1 MSPVASEYVRIHCE
15 LLLLLLLLV
24 ALPVELFSWAP
35 MLGIASVQADDDTGD
50 NERAYDK

>member
-15 LLLLLLLLV
+15 LLLLLLLL
-24 ALPVELFSWAP
+24 ALPVELFSWVP